1 MEKPGIMNEY
11 EKNQPGFL
19 QGMEVA
25 RVNPVEQPGFEL
37 QLPLLEQ
44 EPEVKKK
51 LLIAMTVILGVFI
64 AGLIVGAVLG
74 IFI

>member
-1 MEKPGIMNEY
+1 MNTSDERTV
-11 EKNQPGFL
+11 PGFL
-19 QGMEVA
+19 YGTEVA
-25 RVNPVEQPGFEL
+25 RVNPMEQPGFEL

-51 LLIAMTVILGVFI
+51 LAIALLVIFGVFLAGMI
-64 AGLIVGAVLG
+64 AGAILG

>member
-1 MEKPGIMNEY
+1 MNDY
-11 EKNQPGFL
+11 QKQAPGFRY
-19 QGMEVA
+19 GTEVA
-25 RVNPVEQPGFEL
+25 RANPVEQPGFEI

-51 LLIAMTVILGVFI
+51 LLIAMTVIFAVFL
-64 AGLIVGAVLG
+64 AGLIVGAVLV

>member
-1 MEKPGIMNEY
+1 MNQIDM
-11 EKNQPGFL
+11 NTQGFL
-19 QGMEVA
+19 HGTEVA
-25 RVNPVEQPGFEL
+25 RVSSTEQPGFEL

-51 LLIAMTVILGVFI
+51 LFIALAVIFGVFL
-64 AGLIVGAVLG
+64 AGMIVGAVLG

>member
-1 MEKPGIMNEY
+1 MSTENRP
-11 EKNQPGFL
+11 QPGFL
-19 QGMEVA
+19 YGTEVA
-25 RVNPVEQPGFEL
+25 RVNPGEQPGFEL

-51 LLIAMTVILGVFI
+51 LAYALLIIFGVFL
-64 AGLIVGAVLG
+64 AGMILGAVLG

>member
-1 MEKPGIMNEY
+1 MSTENKT
-11 EKNQPGFL
+11 QPGFL
-19 QGMEVA
+19 YGTEVA

-51 LLIAMTVILGVFI
+51 LLVAFMVIFGVFL
-64 AGLIVGAVLG
+64 AGMIIGAILG
-74 IFI
+74 IFV